1 MIYDHNNF
9 KSIEKGK
16 IVGGK
21 VQLNTD
27 IIIKLRR
34 NLGLSQL
41 EMAMLCKEK
50 KLSIALS
57 TIKRVETGKIV
68 SLRTARNIA
77 LFFECSLDS
86 LVTLSDKP
94 LISIN
99 TTFTPIIGRQSELE
113 QFDNLLSR
121 TIRHGKL
128 HLIYLNALPG
138 VGKTKLIEA
147 FISTASAQRTMVFKE
162 CVINDQSLSWF
173 HPLVSLQKDLSR
185 RSPSIEH
192 APLKLIDKDATLDEI
207 SKHCI
212 KQLTCLNNTILLIFE
227 DIHWAKDRL
236 MQDFKS
242 IIATLSNYPI
252 IIVFTFRN
260 EIEKTVN
267 AWHSTLLNI
276 PTLKINLQALSNAE
290 AEILVEKFNCPDNDY
305 KQKCILLSEGNPL
318 FLTHIMNSYSNETQ
332 NIPDTLKQL
341 IISKIDSLD
350 IRTRDVAYC
359 ASVLGD
365 NFELQ
370 TLENLAGNIETEI
383 NTLIHHSIFFQQS
396 SNEFHFNHALIR
408 QIIYNSLSESRR
420 NQFHRLIAE
429 WYKNRDNVTYSYHLK
444 NSGSHLAMPAFLN
457 AAEDF
462 KEKHNYADALT
473 LVDSAIE
480 LNPDDDT
487 RFSLFI
493 FKGILLRQL
502 NLPEKSI
509 DFFLQAIKLSKQQ
522 ADQLLESYIELAISY
537 YIIQRFEY
545 AKRSI
550 KKAKQIA
557 CEVTDDDLA
566 SRLSYMEEKLFHQQ
580 NNSLIFKN
588 EQWQDKFKQSP
599 ELTKQLSQAYDTYT
613 QVKQPP
619 YNLFFEQDD
628 DTTKTI
634 EVGVLFS
641 QSGDL
646 QELEMGVIQTT
657 LMAIDEI
664 NMSGGL
670 LGKKIVPIMA
680 DGKSDENI
688 FKKSAKKLLT
698 NNKPKVIFGCST
710 SSSRKMVEPVIAQH
724 KNLLMYPFQYEGME
738 ASPHI
743 TYVGPAPNQQA
754 LPAVEWLFRK
764 NRKQFFLIGS
774 NYIYPLVT
782 NKLIKDQLKQWK
794 VTMCDE
800 QYVPLSGIDFD
811 DIIEEIKEKKPD
823 AIILTLVGF
832 ASNLAFY
839 KQFYEAG
846 LKDLDIDIMS
856 LVLSEN
862 DLNDI
867 PIEYVSNY
875 YTLFSYFQN
884 IDDSINDDFVYRF
897 KQRYGVSARIGGYME
912 SAYLAVYLWAK
923 AVLKAESFNI
933 NKVKTALK
941 GTSHYGPGGLAY
953 VDEENNHVWR
963 QVRIAK
969 VHDDGEFHVIW
980 SSEKPI
986 APIPF
991 PPTSNIKDME
1001 KFIHE
1006 LYLSWNGKW
1015 EKKPKNCRQTK

>member
-1 MIYDHNNF
+1 M
-9 KSIEKGK
+9 
-16 IVGGK
+16 GGK
-21 VQLNTD
+21 VQLNTG

-41 EMAMLCKEK
+41 EMAMLCKER

-86 LVTLSDKP
+86 LLSLNDKS
-94 LISIN
+94 LISID
-99 TTFTPIIGRQSELE
+99 TTFTPIIGRQLELE
-113 QFDNLLSR
+113 QFDKLLSH
-121 TIRHGKL
+121 TIRHGKP
-128 HLIYLNALPG
+128 HLINLQALPG

-147 FISTASAQRTMVFKE
+147 FISSASAQRILIFKE

-173 HPLVSLQKDLSR
+173 HPLESLQKHLLQQNS
-185 RSPSIEH
+185 SLENTT
-192 APLKLIDKDATLDEI
+192 LKPINNHTTLDKI
-207 SKHCI
+207 SRLCI
-212 KQLTCLNNTILLIFE
+212 DQLTCLNSPTLLIFE

-236 MQDFKS
+236 MQNLKS
-242 IIATLSNYPI
+242 IITALSNCPI
-252 IIVFTFRN
+252 VIVFTFRN
-260 EIEKTVN
+260 EAEKNVN
-267 AWHSTLLNI
+267 AWHSNLLNI
-276 PTLKINLQALSNAE
+276 PTLKINLQTLSNTE
-290 AEILVEKFNCPDNDY
+290 AEILVETFNCSDSNY
-305 KQKCILLSEGNPL
+305 KKKCIQLSEGNPL
-318 FLTHIMNSYSNETQ
+318 FLTHIMNSYSNGTQ
-332 NIPDTLKQL
+332 DIPDTLKQL

-365 NFELQ
+365 HFELQ
-370 TLENLAGNIETEI
+370 TLENLAGNIEHEI

-396 SNEFHFNHALIR
+396 NNEFQFSHALIR
-408 QIIYNSLSESRR
+408 QIIYNSLPESRR

-480 LNPDDDT
+480 LNPDDET

-509 DFFLQAIKLSKQQ
+509 DFFLQAIELSKQQ

-537 YIIQRFEY
+537 YVIQRLEY

-550 KKAKQIA
+550 KKAKKIA
-557 CEVTDDDLA
+557 TEVTDDDLA
-566 SRLSYMEEKLFHQQ
+566 SRLSYMEEKIFFQQ
-580 NNSLIFKN
+580 DNSLIFKN
-588 EQWQDKFKQSP
+588 EQWQNKFEQSP
-599 ELTKQLSQAYDTYT
+599 ELTKRLSQVYDSYT
-613 QVKQPP
+613 QVKQAP
-619 YNLFFEQDD
+619 YNLFFEQDS

-634 EVGVLFS
+634 EVGILFS

-646 QELEMGVIQTT
+646 QELEIGVIQTT

-670 LGKKIVPIMA
+670 LGKKITPVMA

-688 FKKSAKKLLT
+688 FKKAAKKLLT
-698 NNKPKVIFGCST
+698 DNKPKVIFGCST
-710 SSSRKMVEPVIAQH
+710 SSSRKKVEPVIAQY

-764 NRKQFFLIGS
+764 NRKHFFLIGS

-794 VTMCDE
+794 VTMCGE
-800 QYVPLSGIDFD
+800 QYVPLSGIYFY

-884 IDDSINDDFVYRF
+884 IEDSINDDFVHRF

-933 NKVKTALK
+933 TKVKTALK

-969 VHDDGEFHVIW
+969 VHEDGEFHVIW
-980 SSEKPI
+980 SSENPI

-991 PPTSNIKDME
+991 PPTSNIEDME

-1015 EKKPKNCRQTK
+1015 EKKARKLSSGQ